1 MKNALSG
8 LAIKRISTADQVAS
22 GIRERILLGEIE
34 PGTPLREV
42 ELAAAIGVSRNTLR
56 EALRILIQV
65 GLVRHKP
72 HRGINV
78 AELSAE
84 AASEIYRIRRL
95 LEVSAVETRRPSEEA
110 LARIEESVEDLER
123 AAEGHDWRALVEAD
137 MRFHGLLVSLL
148 GNERLNVFFGNLVTE
163 LRIGLQAVDRASS
176 DLKSLSGQHRQF
188 YELLAAGKRKQCARL
203 LDAHLEEAEQTVHA
217 VLSAGP
223 VTA

>member
-22 GIRERILLGEIE
+22 GIRE
-34 PGTPLREV
+34 
-42 ELAAAIGVSRNTLR
+42 
-56 EALRILIQV
+56 RILIQV

-95 LEVSAVETRRPSEEA
+95 LEVSAVETSRPSEEA

-163 LRIGLQAVDRASS
+163 LRIGRQAVDRASS

-188 YELLAAGKRKQCARL
+188 YELLAAGKRKQCGGSWTPTSRRPSRPCTPCSAPGPSLPDRGQ
-203 LDAHLEEAEQTVHA
+203 AHHQSGAPPP
-217 VLSAGP
+217 S
-223 VTA
+223 